1 MSRRKSGAMMPS
13 VVITQIVWKAQFV
26 EKLAAKHG
34 VSAEEAEEV
43 LRSKPHIRK
52 VSRGHVKGEHVYAA
66 YGQSAAGRYVMVF
79 YIRKLA
85 GILLPISARDM
96 DDAERRYYEQHR

>member
-1 MSRRKSGAMMPS
+1 M
-13 VVITQIVWKAQFV
+13 

-34 VSAEEAEEV
+34 VLAEEAEEV

-66 YGQSAAGRYVMVF
+66 YGQSAAGRYLMVF

-96 DDAERRYYEQHR
+96 DDAERRYYEQQK